1 MYKGKKILALIPAR
15 GGSKGIPGKNIKS
28 LAGKPLISWTIDAAK
43 QSDYIDHLI
52 VSSDDDNII
61 NTAMEYGCD
70 APFKRP
76 KHLAQDSSASM
87 DVVMHA
93 LGQIEETYDY
103 LLLLQPTS
111 PFRTTSHIDRIIEH
125 TIDTET
131 KVVVS
136 VTQSKK
142 HPAFMYTLEEN
153 KLCPVLGHQKQKR
166 RQDMPQ
172 VYEHNGALYLADI
185 SYLKEVKSYNVDG
198 VGAFLIDPLHSI
210 DLDEPLDWDFA
221 EFLIDKGVFH

>member
-1 MYKGKKILALIPAR
+1 MYKEKKILALIPAR

-61 NTAMEYGCD
+61 KIAKEWGCD
-70 APFKRP
+70 SPFKRP
-76 KHLAQDSSASM
+76 KHLAQDTSTSM

-93 LGQIEETYDY
+93 LEQLEESYDY

-111 PFRTTSHIDRIIEH
+111 PFRTTSHIDGIIEQ
-125 TIDTET
+125 TIDTGT

-142 HPAFMYTLEEN
+142 HPAFIYTLEDN
-153 KLCPVLGHQKQKR
+153 KLCPFLGHQKQKR

-172 VYEHNGALYLADI
+172 VYEHNGALYLASI
-185 SYLKEVKSYNVDG
+185 PYLKEVKSYNVDG
-198 VGAFLIDPLHSI
+198 VGAFMMDALHSI
-210 DLDEPLDWDFA
+210 DLDEPLDWEFA
-221 EFLIDKGVFH
+221 EYLATKGLLS